1 MSAGKVLG
9 IDVGWS
15 AVRATT
21 GLAVL
26 AWDDRVVRWHLDR
39 TGPDKDERRRRL
51 AALLACAEGT
61 IQAVAVDGPL
71 RPGLECRSAYR
82 GADSLLSRGL
92 FQRRGKVAPTN
103 VPSGT
108 RLHEEACVLADLAL
122 EHSVARARH
131 RPAIHARAIVE
142 AFPNLFLGV
151 LCDAC
156 PEAPYPVP
164 TRRRQWT
171 DAFYRALAANGR
183 LQALLELL
191 LPGRRLTANWQAVDD
206 HDDRASLACALTAL
220 GVAVG
225 RYVAVGA
232 DDGWVML
239 PPWEAWGRGDAGP
252 WAETALRANV
262 PAARRDGHAALV
274 YRDGRPWITA

>member
-26 AWDDRVVRWHLDR
+26 AWDAASVTWHLDR

-51 AALLACAEGT
+51 AALLARAGGA

-71 RPGLECRSAYR
+71 RPGLECRKTYR

-92 FQRRGKVAPTN
+92 FQRRGKVAPTSC
-103 VPSGT
+103 PSGI
-108 RLHEEACVLADLAL
+108 RLHEEACALADLAL
-122 EHSVARARH
+122 EHPVARARH
-131 RPAIHARAIVE
+131 RPAIHPRAIVE
-142 AFPNLFLGV
+142 AFPNLFFGV

-156 PEAPYPVP
+156 TEAPYPVP
-164 TRRRQWT
+164 LQRRKWT
-171 DAFYRALAANGR
+171 DTFYQVLAARGR
-183 LQALLELL
+183 LQTLLDLL
-191 LPGRRLTANWQAVDD
+191 LPGRRLIGDWNAVRN
-206 HDDRASLACALTAL
+206 HEDRAALACALTAL
-220 GVAVG
+220 GAVLG

-239 PPWEAWGRGDAGP
+239 PPWDVWGAGEEGR
-252 WAETALRANV
+252 WAEAALRANV
-262 PAARRDGHAALV
+262 AAARRDGHAALV